1 MDHPVFSFGREDTPK
16 VKGSYFRCKLLI
28 FFLAPVI
35 VLVFSHRNTVAAGSG
50 GNFFLTTYYWK
61 PTTEGD
67 VTVAGQ
73 TRTHSVDT
81 RESLETS
88 NFGGMLKGEKWNGKW
103 GLAFEL
109 LIIAL
114 EDQSRIGGTELDT
127 ILDTSMTGFSL
138 LWRLADRTT
147 GGELMHDPSTTGWV
161 LDLEGGVRH
170 TRADLEIEIDPG
182 ADAATSE
189 NWVEPFAGGRVLYR
203 PSRKWILG
211 LRMDAGGFGVG
222 SASDLTWNLGGGA
235 DYRLGEEK
243 WVQVGYR
250 MMGIKFETAGGQT
263 GIDMEVMGPMAAI
276 RLDF

>member
-1 MDHPVFSFGREDTPK
+1 MKSFHGQLKVLFCTLISFLILSFLPGSIKAADT
-16 VKGSYFRCKLLI
+16 GGGH
-28 FFLAPVI
+28 FF
-35 VLVFSHRNTVAAGSG
+35 F
-50 GNFFLTTYYWK
+50 TTYYWK
-61 PTTEGD
+61 PTTSGE
-67 VTVAGQ
+67 VTVEGQ

-109 LIIAL
+109 LFIAL
-114 EDQSRIGGTELDT
+114 EDESRFGGTEIDA
-127 ILDTSMTGFSL
+127 ILDTSMTEFSF
-138 LWRLADRTT
+138 LWRLAERTT
-147 GGELMHDPSTTGWV
+147 GGALMHDSSTTGWV

-182 ADAATSE
+182 ADGATSD

-211 LRMDAGGFGVG
+211 LSMDAGGFGIG
-222 SASDLTWNLGGGA
+222 SASDLTWNLAGGV

-243 WVQVGYR
+243 WVQIGYR
-250 MMGIKFETAGGQT
+250 MMGIQYEDSSGQAGV
-263 GIDMEVMGPMAAI
+263 DMRVMGPMVAI